1 MEANRMTLTFP
12 NRSRHYDATR
22 RAVRFW
28 GYDSAMETSF
38 FVGEKA
44 LEKIQPNVNPSE
56 AGFLGAFD
64 SNRDVICEAAMNAY
78 GRTKRGDYDLIPA
91 DF

>member
-1 MEANRMTLTFP
+1 
-12 NRSRHYDATR
+12 
-22 RAVRFW
+22 
-28 GYDSAMETSF
+28 METSF

-44 LEKIQPNVNPSE
+44 LEKIQPDVNLNE

-64 SNRDVICEAAMNAY
+64 ANREVICEAAMNVY

>member
-1 MEANRMTLTFP
+1 MTLTFP

-28 GYDSAMETSF
+28 GYDSAMEKSF
-38 FVGEKA
+38 FVGEEA
-44 LEKIQPNVNPSE
+44 LGKIQPDVHLSE

-64 SNRDVICEAAMNAY
+64 LNRDLICEAALNAY

>member
-1 MEANRMTLTFP
+1 MKAKPMTLSFP
-12 NRSRHYDATR
+12 NRSRYYDATR
-22 RAVRFW
+22 HTIRFW

-38 FVGEKA
+38 FVGEEA
-44 LEKIQPNVNPSE
+44 LAKIQPNIQRNE

-64 SNRDVICEAAMNAY
+64 SNRELICEAAISAY
-78 GRTKRGDYDLIPA
+78 GRTKRGYYDLIPA